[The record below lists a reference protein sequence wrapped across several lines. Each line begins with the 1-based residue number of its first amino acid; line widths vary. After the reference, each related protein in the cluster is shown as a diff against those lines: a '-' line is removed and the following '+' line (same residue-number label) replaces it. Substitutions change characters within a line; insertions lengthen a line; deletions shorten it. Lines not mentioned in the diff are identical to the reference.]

1 MIKPS
6 ELQQRATAV
15 GVRDQQIE
23 KDYILSWILFGI
35 SKNELLSKLLVFK
48 GGTVLKKVY
57 FEDYRF
63 SEDLDFTL
71 LNSEISNELIFSS
84 FKEIFEIIK
93 ADANIPLDIL
103 DNNEHEDGG
112 INFYISYTGPLGGHG
127 NNKRVKVDISRNEKM
142 VFEPIM
148 NNVLIY
154 YSDVEEHQLLCYSL
168 EEVMVEK
175 MRSIMQRMQARD
187 FYDLWYLLDVHKMDM
202 SFYMNEFKEKCY
214 SKRLSH
220 TNFATK
226 LIERLPQ
233 YKGRWKSSMSEQ
245 IKNLPD
251 FDQVEREVLRGIK
264 KLDFD

>member
-1 MIKPS
+1 
-6 ELQQRATAV
+6 
-15 GVRDQQIE
+15 
-23 KDYILSWILFGI
+23 
-35 SKNELLSKLLVFK
+35 
-48 GGTVLKKVY
+48 
-57 FEDYRF
+57 
-63 SEDLDFTL
+63 
-71 LNSEISNELIFSS
+71 
-84 FKEIFEIIK
+84 
-93 ADANIPLDIL
+93 
-103 DNNEHEDGG
+103 
-112 INFYISYTGPLGGHG
+112 
-127 NNKRVKVDISRNEKM
+127 
-142 VFEPIM
+142 M